1 MGVAQALQHRLVR
14 RVQVGDDG
22 RLSGTSSAW
31 RDQEGYLD
39 PTSSQPTVGRAGLDC
54 PGGHGLE
61 RFEARRRY
69 GCDICGAKV
78 AKGST
83 LFGCRDCDHDVCQ
96 GCFEASGT
104 PSRASRVRWSD
115 QAPEL
120 GSTVLQQTLNMSGT
134 SFFSEAARGAEGSS
148 SEEEEEEEE
157 EARWEVVM
165 RWDRKKQAY
174 RKVRVPAP

>member
-1 MGVAQALQHRLVR
+1 M
-14 RVQVGDDG
+14 
-22 RLSGTSSAW
+22 
-31 RDQEGYLD
+31 
-39 PTSSQPTVGRAGLDC
+39 DC

-134 SFFSEAARGAEGSS
+134 AFFAEAARGRRGAA
-148 SEEEEEEEE
+148 
-157 EARWEVVM
+157 ARRRRRRIRGG
-165 RWDRKKQAY
+165 RW
-174 RKVRVPAP
+174 